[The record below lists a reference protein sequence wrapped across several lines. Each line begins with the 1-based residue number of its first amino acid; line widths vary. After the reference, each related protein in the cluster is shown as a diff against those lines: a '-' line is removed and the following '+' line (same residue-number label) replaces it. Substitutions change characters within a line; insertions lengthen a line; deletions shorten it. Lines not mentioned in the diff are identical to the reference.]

1 MFYVEYNCLHREMQK
16 KQHNLPGHGEMERKH
31 TKKVIEYDSKRTEYD
46 PAFKKKILILKT
58 RLDWS
63 ELV

>member
-1 MFYVEYNCLHREMQK
+1 
-16 KQHNLPGHGEMERKH
+16 MEKKH

-63 ELV
+63 ELVWS